1 MVAPLERSTLRQ
13 HQIGGVGESSAMRS
27 GKLVLGV
34 MVRTLG
40 AFPSGWRVDGAHKN
54 PATDPQALKRLAREA
69 ERAHLDYLFFGDWLS
84 TSVDLEFT
92 DPYLLSRIDPVS
104 AVGFLASVTNRIG
117 LIATVNTGTTE
128 PYAVA
133 RTAASLDAVSGG
145 RVALNLTVGTDPRA
159 EANFGGS
166 RHQSVNGYDVATEYV
181 DILRGL
187 WDTWA
192 DDAFVRKPQLGAL
205 IDRSRVVALDHV
217 GRSFQ
222 VAGPLN
228 APRPVQGHVPV
239 VHAGASPR
247 AREFGAAHADLH
259 VAASSS
265 LREAV
270 SLYHDVKSRA
280 EAAGRDPATI
290 TVVAPILPI
299 VAETRE
305 DAWAV
310 YDRLVALLPV
320 DDGSRESASLD
331 LPPQRTAFAL
341 RQLIGVP
348 LLDRQLDNAVSHT
361 DAERF
366 NAVGRRL
373 LQTVADRSGRTV
385 GGERP
390 VSYRHLLAVHLVPA
404 PIIVGSPTD
413 IADYFEEWFRAGA
426 VDGFHVQSAYLHE
439 QFEAFTRL
447 VVPELRARG
456 LFRSEYTSKTLREHL
471 GSPRPEWQPHQ
482 DPSAFSHVA
491 GAVSPT

>member
-1 MVAPLERSTLRQ
+1 MVARLEHSTLQ
-13 HQIGGVGESSAMRS
+13 HHQDAGTGQPATLRTGQ
-27 GKLVLGV
+27 LVLGV

-69 ERAHLDYLFFGDWLS
+69 EKAHLDYLFFGDWLS

-104 AVGFLASVTNRIG
+104 AVGFLASVTSRIG

-133 RTAASLDAVSGG
+133 RTAASLDAVTGG

-159 EANFGGS
+159 DANFGGT
-166 RHQSVNGYDVATEYV
+166 RRQSVNGYDLADEYV

-187 WDTWA
+187 WDSWA

-205 IDRSRVVALDHV
+205 IDRSRVAALDHV

-239 VHAGASPR
+239 VHSGASPR
-247 AREFGAAHADLH
+247 AREFGAVNSDLH
-259 VAASSS
+259 VAASPSI
-265 LREAV
+265 REAV
-270 SLYHDVKSRA
+270 ALYRDLKTKASL
-280 EAAGRDPATI
+280 AGRDPATI

-299 VAETRE
+299 VGRTRAE
-305 DAWAV
+305 AWAV
-310 YDRLVALLPV
+310 YDRLVTLLPV
-320 DDGSRESASLD
+320 DDGSRESASLE

-348 LLDRQLDNAVSHT
+348 LLDRQLDHVVSPS

-373 LQTVADRSGRTV
+373 LQVVADRAGRTI
-385 GGERP
+385 GGERS
-390 VSYRHLLAVHLVPA
+390 VTYRHLLAVHLVPA
-404 PIIVGSPTD
+404 PIIVGSPSD
-413 IADYFEEWFRAGA
+413 IADYFEAWFRAGA

-456 LFRSEYTSKTLREHL
+456 LFRSEYSSKTLREHL
-471 GSPRPEWQPHQ
+471 GSPRPEWHPHSVQ
-482 DPSAFSHVA
+482 SAFPHLA
-491 GAVSPT
+491 GSVSPT